1 MTPDFFVVA
10 HARDIGH
17 GRMWCVRLN
26 THHILIANIKGTYYA
41 VGGLCT
47 HEDVSLCTGALQGET
62 VKCPLHGS
70 RFSVRTG
77 SVLDGP
83 AEDALMVYPVRV
95 EGDDIL
101 ISLQT
106 EAGCL

>member
-1 MTPDFFVVA
+1 MTPDFVAVA
-10 HARDIGH
+10 HTRDIGH

-26 THHILIANIKGTYYA
+26 THRILIANVEDSYYA
-41 VGGLCT
+41 VGSICT

-77 SVLDGP
+77 AVLDGP
-83 AEDALMVYPVRV
+83 AEDALPVYPVHV
-95 EGDDIL
+95 DGDDIL
-101 ISLQT
+101 VSLKT
-106 EAGCL
+106 EARRS